1 MFTGTVIDDLI
12 AAVRR
17 AEDTARHHE
26 EMVRVPNFQPVPTYC
41 FDLRRADSSMVWAA

>member
-17 AEDTARHHE
+17 AEDTARHCE
-26 EMVRVPNFQPVPTYC
+26 ELVRVSKFQPVPTYL
-41 FDLRRADSSMVWAA
+41 FDLRRADSTMVWVA